1 MHPGFIPYL
10 HGQRRLFAPVS
21 FHTLHLAHAWLTSQD
36 YWLGMG
42 HTYLSPQDGLKG
54 PADPVVAGMGREIC
68 TYFGR
73 QEIRPPPTAGY
84 SQPSVLNN

>member
-1 MHPGFIPYL
+1 
-10 HGQRRLFAPVS
+10 
-21 FHTLHLAHAWLTSQD
+21 
-36 YWLGMG
+36 MG

-73 QEIRPPPTAGY
+73 QEIHPPPTAGF
-84 SQPSVLNN
+84 SQPSICVEQLSRRETFALDVCSWAGSTAVLYYNGNASG